1 VIPEPVIQQLA
12 FEADPKNRISTEYFN
27 RRLHPLVAATKAI
40 MQDKVA
46 RVHREAALD
55 IRVSKESRDRAYRLM
70 SGFIYAFEERAFSV
84 KATPPDKEG
93 SLVVILDEPLRF
105 SLEEHSK
112 QVGVAESKRT
122 YTYGSRFDL
131 VPDGKRTFRIHDSWG
146 QGARKTW
153 SDGVR
158 HSLEEQINDI
168 IPALVDISL
177 IAREGRLKRER
188 VWAARAE
195 QERLRALDEA

>member
-1 VIPEPVIQQLA
+1 
-12 FEADPKNRISTEYFN
+12 
-27 RRLHPLVAATKAI
+27 
-40 MQDKVA
+40 
-46 RVHREAALD
+46 
-55 IRVSKESRDRAYRLM
+55 M
-70 SGFIYAFEERAFSV
+70 SGFIYAFEERGFSV

-93 SLVVILDEPLRF
+93 SLVIIRDEPLRF

-112 QVGVAESKRT
+112 QVVVPESTRT

-131 VPDGKRTFRIHDSWG
+131 VPGGKLTFRIHDYWG

-158 HSLEEQINDI
+158 RSLEEQINDI
-168 IPALVDISL
+168 IPVLVDISL

-188 VWAARAE
+188 IWAARAE
-195 QERLRALDEA
+195 QERLRALDEARKRQLDTDLRNWQAAGQLRGFIAAVTNSHAGEEDHADVGRWISWATRIASRMDPLAGGLKPFLTQYRF